1 MTFGAIEQF
10 DTKSRL
16 AHDAIK
22 TSIIEGRYMPGQKI
36 GISQIAKQLNMSD
49 IPVRE
54 AMHRLGSEGLLEYTP
69 HLGFRVTLPEF
80 ENYIDVYEVRQ
91 LLEGEAA
98 EWAAKK
104 ISSHSLNEMRQLNEE
119 MAVVAKGGDMTIFS
133 VLNYRFHALLFSSC
147 GNPVLVRQIEQ
158 VGAIYPRTRAIF
170 AMFPERTVSA
180 LHEHEEI
187 LQYLE
192 KNDSKG
198 AKRAYQEHMARGY
211 ALLLKYKKA
220 LDETA

>member
-1 MTFGAIEQF
+1 MFGPVEQF
-10 DTKSRL
+10 DTKSSL
-16 AHDAIK
+16 AYDAIK
-22 TSIIEGRYMPGQKI
+22 TSIIEGRYLPGQKI
-36 GISQIAKQLNMSD
+36 GISQIAKQLHMSD

-54 AMHRLGSEGLLEYTP
+54 AMHRLGSEGLLEYAP
-69 HLGFRVTLPEF
+69 HLGFRVSLPEF
-80 ENYIDVYEVRQ
+80 ENYTDVYEVRQ

-98 EWAAKK
+98 ERAAKNV
-104 ISSHSLNEMRQLNEE
+104 SSLSLNEMKQLNEE
-119 MAVVAKGGDMTIFS
+119 MRVIAQGGDMTIFS
-133 VLNYRFHALLFSSC
+133 ALNSRFHALLFSSC

-187 LQYLE
+187 LQYFE
-192 KNDSKG
+192 KKDSKG

-211 ALLLKYKKA
+211 ALLLKYRKA
-220 LDETA
+220 LDETS